1 MMRTQQ
7 LAPFDG
13 TWDTRAAAHLLRR
26 TGFGASLEQIARAVD
41 QGLEA
46 TVESLFDDNVEQ
58 ETEFAQTFDR
68 ISSGLLNFTEA
79 TWVQSWWAYR
89 MLRSQTPLREKL
101 TLFWHGHFATSVHKV
116 EDAWLMHRQIET
128 LRSHTFGQFHDLVLA
143 VAKDAAM
150 SVYLDGQSNT
160 KEHPNENFARELME
174 LFTCGI
180 GHYTEADVL
189 EAARAFS
196 GWNRNGAEFLFNA
209 EAHDTGRKKFLG
221 KTGRF
226 NGIDILDILMQQP
239 ATPRF
244 IATKLL
250 RFFATPQPSE
260 EVLVE
265 AAELFDR
272 TQLNVKWFLRELFL
286 SKFFYSDDCVRKR
299 ISSPAEFVIGTVRS
313 LGIRLS
319 APDLVGQMNA
329 MGQELLAPPNVKGWD
344 GEQKW
349 INSTTWPARVGF
361 AEFLTQLASDNPV
374 GPHLPSDQLVNAQ
387 VNKPDE
393 VLATL
398 LTRLGQP
405 DISDE
410 TCGELTAFL
419 VQTDDGPNPNLFRD
433 DEGFRFDKTRQLIS
447 LILSLPEAHAC

>member
-1 MMRTQQ
+1 MRTVQ
-7 LAPFDG
+7 LVPFDG
-13 TWDTRAAAHLLRR
+13 AWDERAAAHLLRR
-26 TGFGASLEQIARAVD
+26 TGFGAESEQIAEAVE

-46 TVESLFDDNVEQ
+46 TVESLFNDNAEQ
-58 ETEFAQTFDR
+58 EAEFIQTFDR
-68 ISSGLLNFTEA
+68 VSSGLINFTDL
-79 TWVQSWWAYR
+79 TSVQSWWAYR

-101 TLFWHGHFATSVHKV
+101 TLFWHGHFATSNHKV
-116 EDAWLMHRQIET
+116 EDVWLMHRQIEM
-128 LRSHTFGQFHDLVLA
+128 LRAHMFGQFRDLVLA

-180 GHYTEADVL
+180 GHYSEADVL

-196 GWNRNGAEFLFNA
+196 GWNRNGTEFLFNA
-209 EAHDTGRKKFLG
+209 EAHDSGRKKFLG

-226 NGIDILDILMQQP
+226 DGTDIIDILMQQP

-250 RFFATPQPSE
+250 RFFASPQPSD
-260 EVLVE
+260 EVIAE

-286 SKFFYSDDCVRKR
+286 SKYFFSDDCYRKR

-319 APDLVGQMNA
+319 APEVVNQMNA
-329 MGQELLAPPNVKGWD
+329 MGQELLGPPNVNGWD

-349 INSTTWPARVGF
+349 INSTTWPARIAF
-361 AEFLTQLASDNPV
+361 AELLTQLASDNPV
-374 GPHLPSDQLVNAQ
+374 GPHLPSDQLVDPQ
-387 VNKPDE
+387 LNKPNE
-393 VLATL
+393 VVERLLA
-398 LTRLGQP
+398 RLGQAE
-405 DISDE
+405 ISEDSRN
-410 TCGELTAFL
+410 ELIAFL
-419 VQTDDGPNPNLFRD
+419 IETDDGPNPNLFRD
-433 DEGFRFDKTRQLIS
+433 DEGFRSDKTRQLIG
-447 LILSLPEAHAC
+447 LILSLPESHAC